1 MQAKMIEP
9 PKVSIF
15 YCIAAALGCSVGL
28 IFRRDGMGVA
38 NECRTLRFPTVG
50 GRWCIQWWQLWGK
63 GKKSLPLGGGRDKR

>member
-38 NECRTLRFPTVG
+38 NECGTLRFPTVG
-50 GRWCIQWWQLWGK
+50 GRWCIQWGQL
-63 GKKSLPLGGGRDKR
+63 